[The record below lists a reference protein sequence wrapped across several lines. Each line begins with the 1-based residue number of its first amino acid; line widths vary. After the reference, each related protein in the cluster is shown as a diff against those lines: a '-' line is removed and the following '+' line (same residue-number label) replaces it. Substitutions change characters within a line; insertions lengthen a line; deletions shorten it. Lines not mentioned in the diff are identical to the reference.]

1 MSCETNLNKNA
12 RAAVR
17 NGIARLASKKT
28 FYVGLAVGA
37 VGLALG
43 GLVVIPR
50 LGRRFFARRTK
61 PGSDAPV
68 NARSVAILPARV
80 AVMPTET
87 GKLTGVC
94 ATCGSSPGE
103 WYVIGERPHCQD
115 CAPRAARAA
124 AVTLGV
130 PSSSSPAADSPPAE
144 PDNFIPGW
152 RVKVSLVQGRVRV
165 RVVADDDPVGQWHFH
180 DHAYLVLGGDGQPA
194 LGSPGATGMAITPT
208 VEVLRDSSGDPVR
221 DERGRA
227 TLKSN
232 NYTWY
237 LTHVGSGTAI
247 AGPFKNV
254 AQAQGLASIL
264 AQLDWNRPTLSSFS
278 PRERAHIRRTVADYA
293 PGGGA
298 LGMATGYRPAD
309 LVYRP
314 AARSQKAGS
323 SG

>member
-17 NGIARLASKKT
+17 NGIARLASKKV
-28 FYVGLAVGA
+28 FHVGLAVGA

-43 GLVVIPR
+43 GLVVLPR
-50 LGRRFFARRTK
+50 LGRRFFARRPK

-68 NARSVAILPARV
+68 DARSVATLPARV
-80 AVMPTET
+80 TVMATET

-94 ATCGSSPGE
+94 ATCGSSPGDKPGM
-103 WYVIGERPHCQD
+103 WYVLDDKPHCQD

-130 PSSSSPAADSPPAE
+130 PSSSSPAADLPLAE
-144 PDNFIPGW
+144 PDNFIPGR
-152 RVKVSLVQGRVRV
+152 RVEVSLVQGRVRV

-180 DHAYLVLGGDGQPA
+180 DHAYLVLGGDGQP
-194 LGSPGATGMAITPT
+194 TGLAITPT

-221 DERGRA
+221 GERGQVM
-227 TLKSN
+227 TKSN

-237 LTHVGSGTAI
+237 LTHVGSGTAL
-247 AGPFKNV
+247 AGPFKSV

-278 PRERAHIRRTVADYA
+278 PRERAHIRRTITDYA
-293 PGGGA
+293 PAAGA
-298 LGMATGYRPAD
+298 LAVATGYRPAD
-309 LVYRP
+309 LAYRP
-314 AARSQKAGS
+314 AGKSQG
-323 SG
+323 